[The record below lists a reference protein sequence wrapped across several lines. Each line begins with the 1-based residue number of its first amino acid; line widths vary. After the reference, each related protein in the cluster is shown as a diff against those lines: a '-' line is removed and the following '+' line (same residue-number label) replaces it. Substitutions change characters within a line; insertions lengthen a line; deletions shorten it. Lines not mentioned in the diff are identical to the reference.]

1 MHHVWSWPTLLTVS
15 CMKAKSFKSDSQIQ
29 FIYIVLNRRLHIIT
43 KTLSIEFPQKSFKN
57 IPNADFVLTV
67 SQYANRSSMLH
78 LKAIKKSSL
87 IRHLQTFTAGLGSLW
102 NIYKSQSPYE
112 QSPLLPSSWL
122 TTWFSW
128 IFLEWILSFPVVGF
142 WLVFWGIR
150 CLISLHFL
158 LRVSTLTLAT
168 QYNVRIRDSSQ
179 NTHPIWFNPKMLPP
193 QSRRSLQ
200 FYILHFNDLLVDL
213 LPVQHF

>member
-1 MHHVWSWPTLLTVS
+1 MFCHKTKLRSESINNVLCIFEENCTRYCRCSVSRQTDIYNLMYIHYNAIPPTVMHHVWSWPTLLTVS

-43 KTLSIEFPQKSFKN
+43 KTFSIEFPQKSLKN

-87 IRHLQTFTAGLGSLW
+87 IRHLQTFTASLGSLW

-122 TTWFSW
+122 TT
-128 IFLEWILSFPVVGF
+128 
-142 WLVFWGIR
+142 
-150 CLISLHFL
+150 
-158 LRVSTLTLAT
+158 
-168 QYNVRIRDSSQ
+168 
-179 NTHPIWFNPKMLPP
+179 
-193 QSRRSLQ
+193 
-200 FYILHFNDLLVDL
+200 
-213 LPVQHF
+213 